1 MKTEKEIR
9 DRLEWLL
16 KILDSIK
23 AEYNKYV
30 GTSLEDRYLVDICAD
45 WDECEA
51 KIRTLQWVLG
61 E

>member
-9 DRLEWLL
+9 ERLEWLL
-16 KILDSIK
+16 KCFDRIK
-23 AEYNKYV
+23 ADYNKFV
-30 GTSLEDRYLVDICAD
+30 GTEMEDRYLVDICAD

-51 KIRTLQWVLG
+51 KIRTLKWVLG